1 LNQEVG
7 AGVRLCR
14 LEEIADPG
22 SKGFTVEERELFV
35 VRAGETVVAYR
46 NSCPHT
52 GGPLDWIEGRFL
64 DLPQLHI
71 LCATHGALFRVA
83 DGHCFAGPC
92 QGQALTPVRI
102 AVVGGEVRLM
112 GQGAT
117 EKAEEEV

>member
-1 LNQEVG
+1 MRRQASG
-7 AGVRLCR
+7 GTALCR

-22 SKGFTVEERELFV
+22 SKGFAVEGREIFV
-35 VRAGETVVAYR
+35 IRHGPTLVAYR

-71 LCATHGALFRVA
+71 LCATHGALFRIE

-92 QGQALTPVRI
+92 RGQALTPV
-102 AVVGGEVRLM
+102 AVEVVDGEVRL
-112 GQGAT
+112 
-117 EKAEEEV
+117 VS